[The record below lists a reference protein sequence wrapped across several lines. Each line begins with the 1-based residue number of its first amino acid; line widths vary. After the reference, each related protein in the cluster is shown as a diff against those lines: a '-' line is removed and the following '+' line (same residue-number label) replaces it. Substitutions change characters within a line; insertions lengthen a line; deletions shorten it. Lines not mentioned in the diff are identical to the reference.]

1 MDLEYS
7 NFWPINVLQHLEVLV
22 VGNDIFCIGGHGT
35 VYKLVVIG
43 ILGNQTEMDI
53 DFLIDCCA
61 EPSNGFHYA
70 TGNLFGC
77 LLSKHFLILIEYF
90 SVDT

>member
-22 VGNDIFCIGGHGT
+22 VGNDIFCIGSHST

-61 EPSNGFHYA
+61 EPSLWASTSNH
-70 TGNLFGC
+70 
-77 LLSKHFLILIEYF
+77 IL
-90 SVDT
+90 